1 MKKRPRDPAQ
11 LMIDIASGEV
21 ENKISA
27 RNTPA
32 SEFARQG
39 GLKGGRARADK
50 PNNVTKPRRILR
62 GYAAYYNVSRT
73 DRSLNKDAPLHRAI
87 ECLGAVISA
96 FTINI
101 AESNFRLTQPIHV
114 ILSAWRKGGR
124 LLPCSRTPGAH
135 RHCRNGR

>member
-11 LMIDIASGEV
+11 LAKLMIDIASGEV
-21 ENKISA
+21 ADKISA
-27 RNTPA
+27 NTPA

-73 DRSLNKDAPLHRAI
+73 DRSLNKNAPLHRAI
-87 ECLGAVISA
+87 ECLGAVISRR
-96 FTINI
+96 FLG
-101 AESNFRLTQPIHV
+101 SL
-114 ILSAWRKGGR
+114 
-124 LLPCSRTPGAH
+124 
-135 RHCRNGR
+135 RHQYCRI

>member
-11 LMIDIASGEV
+11 LAQLMIDIASGDV
-21 ENKISA
+21 EDKISA

-73 DRSLNKDAPLHRAI
+73 DRSLNKDALSIAR
-87 ECLGAVISA
+87 LGA
-96 FTINI
+96 TY
-101 AESNFRLTQPIHV
+101 Q
-114 ILSAWRKGGR
+114 
-124 LLPCSRTPGAH
+124 
-135 RHCRNGR
+135 

>member
-1 MKKRPRDPAQ
+1 MKKRPRDPAQLAQ

-32 SEFARQG
+32 SKFARQG

-73 DRSLNKDAPLHRAI
+73 HRSLNKDAPLHRAI
-87 ECLGAVISA
+87 ERLGAVVS
-96 FTINI
+96 
-101 AESNFRLTQPIHV
+101 RPVL
-114 ILSAWRKGGR
+114 GG
-124 LLPCSRTPGAH
+124 LH
-135 RHCRNGR
+135 HQ

>member
-1 MKKRPRDPAQ
+1 MKNRPRDPAQLAQ
-11 LMIDIASGEV
+11 LMIDIASGDV
-21 ENKISA
+21 EDKISA

-73 DRSLNKDAPLHRAI
+73 DRSLNKDALSIAR
-87 ECLGAVISA
+87 LSA
-96 FTINI
+96 SVPSSRDVSSAAFYI
-101 AESNFRLTQPIHV
+101 AESNFFGTQNQFV
-114 ILSAWRKGGR
+114 SY
-124 LLPCSRTPGAH
+124 
-135 RHCRNGR
+135 